1 MLKTVGLH
9 CVILTDHL
17 VTAHAPI
24 AVSQSSTPVI
34 GSGMV
39 AINVSVFRKL
49 SYRHYKINISFVFF
63 EYSAQVK

>member
-17 VTAHAPI
+17 VTAHVPI

-39 AINVSVFRKL
+39 AINVIVFRKL

-63 EYSAQVK
+63 EYSA